1 MTMETALQRRDEIF
15 QTPKNELVNRLANK
29 LVENEIV
36 EDDSE
41 HTLFESWVSTRE
53 ARSNAL
59 ECIKTNS
66 AKQ

>member
-1 MTMETALQRRDEIF
+1 MKFPQHLRDRLKKQCEFNNMTMETALQRRDEIF

-41 HTLFESWVSTRE
+41 HTLFES
-53 ARSNAL
+53 
-59 ECIKTNS
+59 
-66 AKQ
+66 